1 MSDAQGQVAGDA
13 IEIPGYCTLCRSRC
27 GTINRVE
34 NDQLIAVR
42 PDVSHPTGSAMCMKG
57 KAAPEIVHSPH
68 RLMYPMKRTR
78 PKSDPDPGWVR
89 IGWEEA
95 LSITAERLGSIRAE
109 SGAEAVAFSVTTP
122 SGTPLSDSIDWIE
135 RFVRVFG
142 SPNTVYATEVCNWH
156 KDHAHAFTF
165 GCGIQPADYA
175 NAETIVLWGHNPA
188 NTWLAQATAVGQGR
202 AKGAKLV
209 VVDPRPTAL
218 ARQADV
224 WLQVRPG
231 TDGAL
236 ALGIVNLLIESG
248 HYDHEFVR
256 RWTNGPFLVRCDNG
270 LLLRESEVWP
280 DAIGNRCVVWDA
292 ASQAAV
298 AYDPE
303 VALDAAASASLMLE
317 GRVILREASTSLDIV
332 CETAFTVLRREAS
345 RYTPDE
351 VVRITGVAPER
362 LQEAADCFRGGRRL
376 AYHAWNGV
384 GQHTN
389 ATQTER
395 ALATLYALNG
405 SFDVVG
411 GNRVRQGP
419 PTHEIAGMSLLSPL
433 QRGKALG
440 LEERPI
446 GPPASGWVM
455 ALDVYRAIL
464 KKKPYAVRAMM
475 AFGTNLPVSH
485 GDTAL
490 AAQALQNLEFH
501 VHLDLFETPAARYAD
516 VLLPVNSPWEH
527 EGLRVGFEIS
537 DAAAAHVQFRPRM
550 VSPRG
555 ESRSD
560 NDIVFD
566 LAVRLGMGGAF
577 FDGDLHA
584 GWNHMLSPSGLNV
597 AQLRRAPGGVKLPI
611 DARERK
617 YATSRAGRGDAI
629 RGFNTPT
636 GRVEIYSETL
646 HRHGQP
652 AVARYQAAAESRRQG
667 RQDGSR
673 FPLLLSSA
681 KNGYY
686 CHSQHRSLVSLR
698 KRAPEPIAEI
708 SPGLAALRAVE
719 DGDWIKVSTRVG
731 QARFQ
736 VRITPGLADD
746 LVIAEFGWWQACPE
760 FGRDALPVSGA
771 TSSNYN
777 NLISAEDC
785 DPVSGSVAMRSFR
798 CDIARDNSVSSGQR
812 SWSGYRAFRIAALVA
827 EADGVIGVELEV
839 MDAEPVPDFHPG
851 QHVQIQLDVGGQL
864 LSRAY
869 SLTGAAVLEDRRGYS
884 IAVRHQQGR
893 GAEGEFWEGLMSGH
907 LHRKVAAGQ
916 VVALR
921 APAGTFLVPRRSP
934 QPLVLLAGGIGI
946 TPFISLLESLPD
958 GNPLELYLY
967 YANSNHLTHAFMQR
981 IKAHQERLPGLRVFN
996 YYSRPKLDWSPSN
1009 DDVRTGHISADVVP
1023 KDLIERRV
1031 RVYMCGPEFMMASFA
1046 QGLVARGVP
1055 RFDIF
1060 REVFRSPPGPLCED
1074 GRTFQITFCQSG
1086 KTNVNWS
1093 AGKGTLLQLGEAVG
1107 AQLPSGCRVGQ
1118 CESCAVKIVSG
1129 KVRHIHGIEPDEV
1142 DVCLTCQAV
1151 PITDLI
1157 LDI

>member
-1 MSDAQGQVAGDA
+1 MSEARQHAAAGA
-13 IEIPGYCTLCRSRC
+13 VEIPGYCTLCRSRC
-27 GTINRVE
+27 GTINQVE

-78 PKSDPDPGWVR
+78 PKTDPDPGWAR

-95 LSITAERLGSIRAE
+95 LSITAERLGTIRAE

-135 RFVRVFG
+135 RFVRLFG

-188 NTWLAQATAVGQGR
+188 NTWLAQANAVGQGR

-248 HYDHEFVR
+248 RYDHDFVR
-256 RWTNGPFLVRCDNG
+256 RWTNCPFLVRADNG
-270 LLLRESEVWP
+270 LLLRESAIWP
-280 DAIGNRCVVWDA
+280 DATGSRCVVWDA
-292 ASQAAV
+292 ARNACV
-298 AYDPE
+298 PYDPD
-303 VALDAAASASLMLE
+303 VALDEAASQSLMLE
-317 GRVILREASTSLDIV
+317 GSVTVRDVSALVDIV

-351 VVRITGVAPER
+351 VERITGVAPPR
-362 LQEAADCFRGGRRL
+362 LQEAADCFRGGQRL

-411 GNRVRQGP
+411 GNRVREGP
-419 PTHEIAGMSLLSPL
+419 PTHEVAGMSLLSPA

-440 LEERPI
+440 LADRPI

-464 KKKPYAVRAMM
+464 EKKPYAVRAMM

-490 AAQALQNLEFH
+490 AEQALQSLEFH

-516 VLLPVNSPWEH
+516 VLLPINSPWER

-537 DAAAAHVQFRPRM
+537 DAAAAHVQFRPQM
-550 VSPRG
+550 VSARG

-560 NDIVFD
+560 NDIVFE

-577 FDGDLHA
+577 FGGDLHA
-584 GWNHMLSPSGLNV
+584 GWNHMLAPTGLDV
-597 AQLRRAPGGVKLPI
+597 AQLRCAPGGLKLPI

-617 YATSRAGRGDAI
+617 YAIALAGRADAV
-629 RGFNTPT
+629 RGFDTPT
-636 GRVEIYSETL
+636 GRVEVYSETL

-652 AVARYQAAAESRRQG
+652 AVASYQPGAEG
-667 RQDGSR
+667 LRQDRQRGSR

-698 KRAPEPIAEI
+698 KRAPEPVAEI
-708 SPGLAALRAVE
+708 SPGLAALRGVRQ
-719 DGDWIKVSTRVG
+719 GDWIQVSTRVG

-736 VRITPGLADD
+736 ARITPGLADD
-746 LVIAEFGWWQACPE
+746 LVVAEFGWWQACPE
-760 FGRDALPVSGA
+760 FGRDALPLGGGA
-771 TSSNYN
+771 SSNYN
-777 NLISAEDC
+777 SLISAQDS

-798 CDIARDNSVSSGQR
+798 CDIAPDTQALASWR
-812 SWSGYRAFRIAALVA
+812 SWSGFRAFRVAARVA
-827 EADGVIGVELEV
+827 EADGVIGVELAA
-839 MDAEPVPDFHPG
+839 MDTDPVPDFHPG
-851 QHVQIQLDVGGQL
+851 QHVQIQLEVGGQL

-869 SLTGAAVLEDRRGYS
+869 SLTGAAVLTGRRGYS
-884 IAVRHQQGR
+884 IAVRRQQGR
-893 GAEGEFWEGLMSGH
+893 SSEGGLWEGLVSGH
-907 LHRKVAAGQ
+907 LHREVAVGQ
-916 VVALR
+916 VVALK

-934 QPLVLLAGGIGI
+934 QPLILLAGGIGI

-958 GNPLELYLY
+958 GDPLELNLY
-967 YANSNHLTHAFMQR
+967 YANLNHLTHAFMQR
-981 IKAHQERLPGLRVFN
+981 IMAHQRRLPGLRVFN
-996 YYSRPKLDWSPSN
+996 HYSRPVDGWHPLRDE
-1009 DDVRTGHISADVVP
+1009 VRTGRISAEAVP
-1023 KDLIERRV
+1023 QALIERRA
-1031 RVYMCGPEFMMASFA
+1031 RIYMCGPVGLMESFA

-1060 REVFRSPPGPLCED
+1060 REVFRSPPGPLREE
-1074 GRTFQITFCQSG
+1074 GRTYQVIFGRSG
-1086 KTNVNWS
+1086 TIRADWS
-1093 AGKGTLLQLGEAVG
+1093 AAKGTLLQLGESVG
-1107 AQLPSGCRVGQ
+1107 ARLPSGCRVGQ

-1129 KVRHIHGIEPDEV
+1129 KVHHLHGAEPDEL

-1151 PITDLI
+1151 PTTDLV

>member
-1 MSDAQGQVAGDA
+1 MSGNRKPAVLGAV
-13 IEIPGYCTLCRSRC
+13 EIPGYCTLCRSRC
-27 GTINRVE
+27 GTINQVE
-34 NDQLIAVR
+34 NDRLIAVR
-42 PDVSHPTGSAMCMKG
+42 PDLSHPTGSAMCMKG

-78 PKSDPDPGWVR
+78 PKTDPDPGWVR

-95 LSITAERLGSIRAE
+95 LSITAERLGAIRAE
-109 SGAEAVAFSVTTP
+109 SGAEAVAFPVTTP
-122 SGTPLSDSIDWIE
+122 SGTALSDSIDWIE
-135 RFVRVFG
+135 RFIRLFG

-188 NTWLAQATAVGQGR
+188 NTWLAQANAVAQGR
-202 AKGAKLV
+202 ARGAKLV

-236 ALGIVNLLIESG
+236 ALGIIHLLIEAG
-248 HYDHEFVR
+248 TYDHEFVR
-256 RWTNGPFLVRCDNG
+256 RWTNSPFLVRRDNG
-270 LLLRESEVWP
+270 LLLRESAIRP
-280 DAIGNRCVVWDA
+280 DAAGDRCVVWDA
-292 ASQAAV
+292 ARKVGV
-298 AYDPE
+298 AYDPQ
-303 VALDAAASASLMLE
+303 VALDAAVAASLMLE
-317 GRVILREASTSLDIV
+317 GSVTLRDTSTLTDIV
-332 CETAFTVLRREAS
+332 CETAFTALRRQAS
-345 RYTPDE
+345 RYTPEE
-351 VVRITGVAPER
+351 VERITGVLPHR
-362 LQEAADCFRGGRRL
+362 LREAAECFRGGRRL

-411 GNRVRQGP
+411 GNRVREGP
-419 PTHEIAGMSLLSPL
+419 PTRDVACMSLLSPA
-433 QRGKALG
+433 QRSKALG
-440 LEERPI
+440 LADRPI

-455 ALDVYRAIL
+455 SLDVYRAIL
-464 KKKPYAVRAMM
+464 EKKPYPVRAMM

-485 GDTAL
+485 GDTGL
-490 AAQALQNLEFH
+490 AAQALQRLEFH

-516 VLLPVNSPWEH
+516 VLLPINSPWER

-537 DAAAAHVQFRPRM
+537 DAAAAHVQFRPQM
-550 VSPRG
+550 VSARG

-566 LAVRLGMGGAF
+566 LAVRLGMGEAF
-577 FDGDLHA
+577 FGGNLHA
-584 GWNHMLSPSGLNV
+584 GWNHMLAPTGLDV
-597 AQLRRAPGGVKLPI
+597 AQLRLAPGGLRLPI

-617 YATSRAGRGDAI
+617 YATGRAECADAV
-629 RGFNTPT
+629 RGFDTPT

-652 AVARYQAAAESRRQG
+652 AVASYLPAAEQR
-667 RQDGSR
+667 RQDGQGGSL

-698 KRAPEPIAEI
+698 KRAPEPVAEI
-708 SPGLAALRAVE
+708 SPGLAALRGVKE
-719 DGDWIKVSTRVG
+719 GDWIRVSTRIG

-736 VRITPGLADD
+736 AHVTPGMADD
-746 LVIAEFGWWQACPE
+746 LVVAEFGWWQACPE
-760 FGRDALPVSGA
+760 FDRDALPVGGA
-771 TSSNYN
+771 ASSNYN
-777 NLISAEDC
+777 NLISAQDC

-798 CDIARDNSVSSGQR
+798 CDIALETATLSNNR
-812 SWSGYRAFRIAALVA
+812 SWPGFRDFRIAALAA
-827 EADGVIGVELEV
+827 EADGVIGVELEA
-839 MDAEPVPDFHPG
+839 MGTDPVPDFHPG
-851 QHVQIQLDVGGQL
+851 QHVQIQVDLDGKLV
-864 LSRAY
+864 SRAY
-869 SLTGAAVLEDRRGYS
+869 SLTGAAVVKGRRGYS
-884 IAVRHQQGR
+884 IAVRRQQGR
-893 GAEGEFWEGLMSGH
+893 SAEGKAWEGLVSSH
-907 LHRKVAAGQ
+907 LHRKVAVSQ
-916 VVALR
+916 IVALK

-934 QPLVLLAGGIGI
+934 QPLILLAGGIGI

-958 GNPLELYLY
+958 GDPLELNLY
-967 YANSNHLTHAFMQR
+967 YANLNHLTHAFMQR
-981 IKAHQERLPGLRVFN
+981 IMVHQKRLPGLRVVN
-996 YYSRPKLDWSPSN
+996 HHSRPVDGWHPLRDE
-1009 DDVRTGHISADVVP
+1009 VRTGRISAEAVP
-1023 KDLIERRV
+1023 QDLIDRRA
-1031 RVYMCGPEFMMASFA
+1031 RVYMCGPVGMMESFA
-1046 QGLVARGVP
+1046 QALVARGVP

-1060 REVFRSPPGPLCED
+1060 REVFRSPPGPLREE
-1074 GRTFQITFCQSG
+1074 GRSYQVTFRQSG
-1086 KTNVNWS
+1086 MASARWS
-1093 AGKGTLLQLGEAVG
+1093 AAKGTLLQLGEAAG
-1107 AQLPSGCRVGQ
+1107 ARLPSGCRVGQ

-1129 KVRHIHGIEPDEV
+1129 EVRHLHGPEPDEA

-1151 PITDLI
+1151 PVTDLV